1 MLKNNNAEMVVYK
14 EVGVETDS
22 LVNNSQNLETDS
34 LVNNSQNLES
44 ESEFP
49 ELVEVVDFDI
59 TNIEDLDRYLK
70 DGLNYVID
78 TVRDGILQCA
88 VVTPNDV
95 LTFDPMIIFKS

>member
-14 EVGVETDS
+14 EVGV
-22 LVNNSQNLETDS
+22 ETDS

-59 TNIEDLDRYLK
+59 TNIQDLDRYLK

-78 TVRDGILQCA
+78 TVKDGILQCA

-95 LTFDPMIIFKS
+95 LTFDPMIIFKSLELIVFGA

>member
-14 EVGVETDS
+14 EVGV
-22 LVNNSQNLETDS
+22 ETDS

-78 TVRDGILQCA
+78 TVKDGILQCA

-95 LTFDPMIIFKS
+95 LTFDPMIIFKSLELIVFGA